1 MNKLGF
7 VIAAVVLAAVA
18 FVTSAFVVD
27 QRQIGLVY
35 QFGQIQRVI
44 SYKADIG
51 LRCRAQQCVRLARHR
66 IFHIDAYPLCR
77 GAVA

>member
-44 SYKADIG
+44 TS
-51 LRCRAQQCVRLARHR
+51 RV
-66 IFHIDAYPLCR
+66 
-77 GAVA
+77 

>member
-35 QFGQIQRVI
+35 QFGQIQRVTG
-44 SYKADIG
+44 DP
-51 LRCRAQQCVRLARHR
+51 RLHGRVYFATGG
-66 IFHIDAYPLCR
+66 R
-77 GAVA
+77 GIVYGDPQ